1 VTNAD
6 RPRRIIHDAKAWQEG
21 FAAGRRGLRWNTN
34 PYAPG
39 SDASLGWYSGL
50 VEGRAK
56 PLRLVADRSP
66 GRPNR

>member
-6 RPRRIIHDAKAWQEG
+6 KPRRIIHDAKAWQEG
-21 FAAGRRGLRWNTN
+21 FAAGRRGLKWNLN

-56 PLRLVADRSP
+56 PLRSVEDRSP
-66 GRPNR
+66 VRPNQ